1 MQGPHIASCQLRIP
15 FSVRS
20 RAAFHDTSTESRF
33 VHTREYIEP
42 ESRSSTGNTLWY
54 SFEKM
59 EARDGRYHR
68 ELAPRMQLFLL
79 MVGLDTSCI
88 NTICNHKLSL
98 VWETLVRSDRLVILS
113 SSPICKVRAT
123 ILAQFGSVI
132 QTIVYEMSIYILR
145 L

>member
-1 MQGPHIASCQLRIP
+1 MQGPHIASRQLRIP
-15 FSVRS
+15 FSVRP

-68 ELAPRMQLFLL
+68 ELAPGMQLFLL

-113 SSPICKVRAT
+113 SSPSAKSEPQS
-123 ILAQFGSVI
+123 LHNSVQLI